1 MTLRFGLPA
10 VAVLA
15 LVYSACGRTNYVPPA
30 TQGASSS
37 IASADEHTSLSTPIC
52 PPFLA
57 SGDATPKNEPLGTA
71 LLSRGHEA
79 GASES
84 VTVAILGPP
93 PERRAEH
100 DTTYADTI
108 VGLRYAGLEVEFYKS
123 GDRELLSGL
132 TLTSPRCEV
141 LPGLSV
147 GASAGSLSR
156 LFGAPTLQRTVADS
170 LILQFQAGEPG
181 PVDSYM
187 VFVVLRDTIRTIRW
201 QFGID

>member
-1 MTLRFGLPA
+1 VTLRLGLPA

-15 LVYSACGRTNYVPPA
+15 LVCSACGRTDHAPPA
-30 TQGASSS
+30 TQGESSI
-37 IASADEHTSLSTPIC
+37 IASADEHTSLPSPIC

-57 SGDATPKNEPLGTA
+57 NGDTTPDNKALGTA

-79 GASES
+79 GATEY

-100 DTTYADTI
+100 DTIYADTI
-108 VGLRYAGLEVEFYKS
+108 VHLRYAGLEVEFYKS
-123 GDRELLSGL
+123 ADRELLSGL
-132 TLTSPRCEV
+132 TLTSPHCEV

-147 GASAGSLSR
+147 GASPGSLSQ
-156 LFGAPTLQRTVADS
+156 LFGAPTLQRTIADS

-181 PVDSYM
+181 PVDSYLI
-187 VFVVLRDTIRTIRW
+187 FVVLRDTIRTIRW